1 MADSHPT
8 AADKPGKSFPES
20 PRPDPEALTV
30 KDLANG
36 FLNRKRNLLDA
47 GEFCPRTFR
56 RQNELSAEPTAN
68 DTAIV
73 SLNVCDLSASLRWQL
88 PWNSRGPRMA
98 RVPPDF
104 NHIRH
109 GAHDKQRVE

>member
-8 AADKPGKSFPES
+8 AANKPGKSFPES

-56 RQNELSAEPTAN
+56 
-68 DTAIV
+68 
-73 SLNVCDLSASLRWQL
+73 
-88 PWNSRGPRMA
+88 
-98 RVPPDF
+98 
-104 NHIRH
+104 
-109 GAHDKQRVE
+109 